1 MPTCAVQGCKN
12 NTASK
17 ERYKKNLSF
26 HSFPKNIL
34 LCDKWEAAI
43 RSGRDNPVWQSNSH
57 SVVCSDHFDEADLY
71 TTKTGVRRVTRYGY
85 PKKYLIVEPFRRHS
99 AVYHHTST
107 IVLDQP
113 VQPNKARDCNCGT
126 LPPTEVLDIPGPRIK
141 IEPICRPSP
150 STSSVRDL
158 DKPGTRI
165 KIEPI
170 CLPSPSTSSVRDV
183 DEPVQPNKAIDS
195 NCVIFPTTSSTEV
208 LDIPGTTIK
217 IEPTCIPS
225 PSTSSDEPI
234 QPNEAIDGN
243 CVLFPTTSST
253 EVLDIQGP
261 VVKIEPTCPPSP
273 STSSVRVLDEPVQSS
288 KATECYYITP
298 PTDSPKEVLNIQGPM
313 VKAKSTC
320 FPKPKTSSVTIINYI
335 NKRPI
340 PACNPVLDSLRIKK
354 LREKI
359 MKQDI
364 RLREKTKKIKTL
376 QQQARRLKRKN
387 LSLKKIINKL
397 KSPNFNDIDLDSS

>member
-107 IVLDQP
+107 IVLD
-113 VQPNKARDCNCGT
+113 
-126 LPPTEVLDIPGPRIK
+126 IPGPRIK

-158 DKPGTRI
+158 D
-165 KIEPI
+165 
-170 CLPSPSTSSVRDV
+170 
-183 DEPVQPNKAIDS
+183 
-195 NCVIFPTTSSTEV
+195 
-208 LDIPGTTIK
+208 IPGTTIK

-225 PSTSSDEPI
+225 PSTSSVSDVDEPI

>member
-225 PSTSSDEPI
+225 PSTSSDEP
-234 QPNEAIDGN
+234 
-243 CVLFPTTSST
+243 
-253 EVLDIQGP
+253 
-261 VVKIEPTCPPSP
+261 
-273 STSSVRVLDEPVQSS
+273 VQSS